1 MNKTGAVGETT
12 GIRVSGT
19 NGDPNFA
26 TSKHRQLRTPAV
38 TESGTASV
46 PMSESGWHK

>member
-12 GIRVSGT
+12 EVRVSGT
-19 NGDPNFA
+19 TSDPHFE

-46 PMSESGWHK
+46 PMSESGWDK